1 MKDFWKYGRTG
12 GSYVGQVADD
22 IALSVPYTDQPP
34 LEGIALEDQFFIPSE
49 NRWKEIIN
57 ALDREKLDNLEKLYT
72 ALESENEALTSK
84 AETMSQLNATLM
96 LNDVALKQENSEL
109 KEKADTLAQ
118 INSSTMLAAVKNS
131 KDIAAINAQL
141 NPEGGVE

>member
-1 MKDFWKYGRTG
+1 MKTIWQYGRTG
-12 GSYVGQVADD
+12 GKALEVSDD
-22 IALSVPYTDQPP
+22 FPVQFPFTDVPP
-34 LEGIALEDQFFIPSE
+34 LEGIELEDQFFIPSE

-57 ALDREKLDNLEKLYT
+57 ALDREKLDNLEKFYE
-72 ALESENEALTSK
+72 ALKSENEALTSK

-96 LNDVALKQENSEL
+96 LNDVAIKQENTAL

-118 INSSTMLAAVKNS
+118 INSSTMLAAVQNS
-131 KDIAAINAQL
+131 KDIAAIKTQL